1 MGSAVGSA
9 AIPDIDYAA
18 HGNFGGVMLTDDGDN
33 GDGKNGERVQIAT
46 IDSLPMEDCHLI
58 KIDVEG
64 MELDMLLGAAK
75 QSLNIA
81 RRFTLKMI
89 ARINLRS

>member
-1 MGSAVGSA
+1 
-9 AIPDIDYAA
+9 
-18 HGNFGGVMLTDDGDN
+18 MLTDDGDNRDNRDNGDN
-33 GDGKNGERVQIAT
+33 GDGKNGGRVQIAT